1 MPVLVVIDTNFILVP
16 AQFGVDIFTEAERVL
31 ERKVEF
37 VVLAS
42 AVDEIE
48 KKMEKATKRTEKLQ
62 FRIAKD
68 LVARCRVV
76 EMNPNSEQK
85 DVDSQLLDYASS
97 VEGVLAT
104 NDRELRQ
111 RARAKGV
118 PVLFLR
124 GKKILMLEG
133 TVL

>member
-1 MPVLVVIDTNFILVP
+1 MPVLVVIDTNFIVVP

-37 VVLAS
+37 VVLSS

-48 KKMEKATKRTEKLQ
+48 KKMEEATKRTEKLQ

-68 LVARCRVV
+68 LIERCRVV
-76 EMNPNSEQK
+76 DVDPNSKQVS
-85 DVDSQLLDYASS
+85 VDSQLLDYASS

>member
-1 MPVLVVIDTNFILVP
+1 MPVLVLIDTNFILVP

-76 EMNPNSEQK
+76 EVNPNSEQK

-97 VEGVLAT
+97 VESVLAT